1 MPYPATPLRKDA
13 RQWLIYDD
21 ASVEAGVR
29 ALEQMSLGVVGRHY
43 AAHPDQAMRGIAN
56 AMLKLSKARMEAG
69 LGLIRGVGTTDELLE
84 ATRCATAVF
93 DWLGSDPK
101 DETPYPVAEADQLYA
116 LLFHLDSRLNGAGLS
131 GPGIK
136 RKLARGDI

>member
-1 MPYPATPLRKDA
+1 MEVTPLRKDG

-29 ALEQMSLGVVGRHY
+29 ALEAIALGIVGANY
-43 AAHPDQAMRGIAN
+43 QNHPDLAMRGIAN

-69 LGLIRGVGTTDELLE
+69 MGLIKGEDTTDELLE
-84 ATRCATAVF
+84 ATRCAFKVF
-93 DWLGSDPK
+93 DYLGDRT
-101 DETPYPVAEADQLYA
+101 ETTPYPIAEADQLYA
-116 LLFHLDSRLNGAGLS
+116 LLFYLDSRLNGAGIS

-136 RKLARGDI
+136 RRLARGDI